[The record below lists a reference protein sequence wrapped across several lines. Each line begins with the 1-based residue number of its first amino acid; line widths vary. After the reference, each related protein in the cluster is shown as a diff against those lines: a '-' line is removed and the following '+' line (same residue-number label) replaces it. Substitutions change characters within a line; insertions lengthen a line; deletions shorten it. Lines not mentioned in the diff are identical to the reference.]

1 MNNDSTASSNASIF
15 GINGWGNSL
24 TLSGNLDAIAQLS
37 NTVTASSVTGNATA
51 SATSSVVGLSGY
63 DVQILGSGV
72 INASAISNSVVTA
85 SSVTA

>member
-1 MNNDSTASSNASIF
+1 L
-15 GINGWGNSL
+15 GNSL

>member
-1 MNNDSTASSNASIF
+1 VA
-15 GINGWGNSL
+15 
-24 TLSGNLDAIAQLS
+24 
-37 NTVTASSVTGNATA
+37 
-51 SATSSVVGLSGY
+51 GLSGY